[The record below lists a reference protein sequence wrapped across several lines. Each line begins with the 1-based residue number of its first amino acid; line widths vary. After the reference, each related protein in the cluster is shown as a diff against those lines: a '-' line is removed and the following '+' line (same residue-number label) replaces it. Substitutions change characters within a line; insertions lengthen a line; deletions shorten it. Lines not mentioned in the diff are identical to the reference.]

1 MKCFNCHGF
10 SFASFCPACKEELL
24 EYSLGIRELE
34 GNFKVYYFYQYEQIK
49 HLIYFKHK
57 FQGYFV
63 LNALAKLSFA
73 KFKDFFQ
80 PSCEINAIA
89 LDDKTY
95 KNYSHTAILTKH
107 LKTQF
112 IKPMYHT
119 LQASSQHKYSGKS
132 LQFRKD
138 NKRTYKLLKSPKYP
152 VILVD
157 DVVTTGLSLLEAKEF
172 LEKNNIEVLF
182 ALVLANAKFDT
193 I

>member
-1 MKCFNCHGF
+1 MRCFNCHGF
-10 SFASFCPACKEELL
+10 SFASFCSACKEELL

-34 GNFKVYYFYQYEQIK
+34 GNFKVYCFYQYEQIK

-73 KFKDFFQ
+73 KFEDFFQ
-80 PSCEINAIA
+80 PSCKINAIA

-95 KNYSHTAILTKH
+95 KNYSHTAILTKY
-107 LKTQF
+107 LNTKF

-119 LQASSQHKYSGKS
+119 LQASSEFKYSGKS
-132 LQFRKD
+132 LKFRKD
-138 NKRTYKLLKSPKYP
+138 NKRSYKLLKRPKYP

-157 DVVTTGLSLLEAKEF
+157 DVITTGLSLLEAKEL

>member
-1 MKCFNCHGF
+1 MRCFNCHGF
-10 SFASFCPACKEELL
+10 SLTSFCSACREELL
-24 EYSLGIRELE
+24 EYSLGIRKLE

-49 HLIYFKHK
+49 HLIHFKHK

-73 KFKDFFQ
+73 KFKDFFN
-80 PSCEINAIA
+80 PSYEINAIA

-95 KNYSHTAILTKH
+95 KDYSHTAILTHH
-107 LKTQF
+107 LKTKF

-119 LQASSQHKYSGKS
+119 LQASSEIKYSGKN
-132 LQFRKD
+132 LQFRKS
-138 NKRTYKLLKSPKYP
+138 NKRLYKLLKYPKYP

-157 DVVTTGLSLLEAKEF
+157 DIVTTGLSLLEAKEI

-182 ALVLANAKFDT
+182 ALVLANAKFD
-193 I
+193 IM

>member
-1 MKCFNCHGF
+1 MRCFSCHGF

-95 KNYSHTAILTKH
+95 KNYSHTAILT
-107 LKTQF
+107 
-112 IKPMYHT
+112 
-119 LQASSQHKYSGKS
+119 
-132 LQFRKD
+132 
-138 NKRTYKLLKSPKYP
+138 
-152 VILVD
+152 
-157 DVVTTGLSLLEAKEF
+157 
-172 LEKNNIEVLF
+172 
-182 ALVLANAKFDT
+182 
-193 I
+193 

>member
-1 MKCFNCHGF
+1 MRCFNCHGF
-10 SFASFCPACKEELL
+10 SLASFCPACKEELL

-34 GNFKVYYFYQYEQIK
+34 EGFKVYYFYQYDQIK
-49 HLIYFKHK
+49 HLIYFKHR

-63 LNALAKLSFA
+63 LNALARLSFA

-80 PSCEINAIA
+80 PACEINAIA
-89 LDDKTY
+89 LDDKTE
-95 KNYSHTAILTKH
+95 KNYSHTAILTRH
-107 LKTQF
+107 LKTRF

-119 LQASSQHKYSGKS
+119 LQASSRHKYSGKS
-132 LQFRKD
+132 LKFRKD
-138 NKRTYKLLKSPKYP
+138 NKRLYQLLKLPKHP

-157 DVVTTGLSLLEAKEF
+157 DVVTTGLSLLEAKKL
-172 LEKNNIEVLF
+172 LEKNNIKVLF